1 MLLSRDELIATVFR
15 ETDRVQRMKMP
26 LALILFGID
35 DWERW
40 RARLGAQMVDE
51 AEQVLVERMTRLLR
65 CYDSMGRYGE
75 GEFVLVL
82 PGCSSFNAVSL
93 AARLRQEVLG
103 ETLVIR
109 NEEMRF
115 TACFGVAGSGGRSA
129 LVVLR
134 NCEQALEEARRR
146 GPGSIERCTYD
157 TEPDPAMF
165 LTPVIEDE
173 ALHW

>member
-35 DWERW
+35 DGERW
-40 RARLGAQMVDE
+40 RARGGAEVEDE
-51 AEQVLVERMTRLLR
+51 VVQILVKRMTRLLR
-65 CYDSMGRYGE
+65 CYDSIGRYGE

-93 AARLRQEVLG
+93 AARLRLEVLG
-103 ETLVIR
+103 PAFVVR
-109 NEEMRF
+109 NEEMLF

-134 NCEQALEEARRR
+134 NGEQALEKARAR

-165 LTPVIEDE
+165 LMPVIEDE